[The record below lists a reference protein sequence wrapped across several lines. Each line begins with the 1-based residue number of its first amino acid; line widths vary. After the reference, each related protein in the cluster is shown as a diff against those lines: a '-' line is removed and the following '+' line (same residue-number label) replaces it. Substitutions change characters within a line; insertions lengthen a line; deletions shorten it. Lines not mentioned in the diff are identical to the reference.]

1 MIDIIKPKIVSENV
15 KDNFGS
21 FVIEPLER
29 GFGNTL
35 GNTLRRVLLSSLPG
49 AAVTWIRIDGI
60 AHEFATVPGAREDV
74 TDIVLNIKQI
84 VFKMDGEEPQIV
96 KLEAK
101 GPKDIKAG
109 DLKLPAGVE
118 IVNKDQ
124 HIASLNEKGKINIEM
139 QVETGRGYVSA
150 ERNKKVQ
157 QPVGVVPI
165 DSLFSPTLNVTYR
178 VENTR
183 VGQRTDYDKLI
194 LETKTNGSISPVEA
208 VGMAAKIVSEHMQL
222 FTESLTLEDVS
233 IFAPDQGVKDKSLSV
248 PIEQVDLTVRSYNCL
263 KRHGISTLED
273 LIECTENDLINI
285 RNFGSKSIDEV
296 KSKLEEYG
304 LSLKKEE

>member
-1 MIDIIKPKIVSENV
+1 MIDIIRPKITSENI

-21 FVIEPLER
+21 FVVEPLER
-29 GFGNTL
+29 GFGHTL

-49 AAVTWIRIDGI
+49 AAAIWIRIDGI
-60 AHEFATVPGAREDV
+60 THEFTAIQGAREDV
-74 TDIVLNIKQI
+74 TSIVLNIKQI
-84 VFKMDGEEPQIV
+84 VFKMDGEEPQMV

-101 GPKDIKAG
+101 GPKEIKAG

-118 IVNKDQ
+118 VINKEQ
-124 HIASLNEKGKINIEM
+124 HIVSLNEKGKINIEM

-150 ERNKKVQ
+150 EKNKKVQ

-165 DSLFSPTLNVTYR
+165 DSLFSPIVKVTYR

-194 LETKTNGSISPVEA
+194 IETKTNGSISPIEA
-208 VGMAAKIVSEHMQL
+208 MGMVAKIVSEHMQL
-222 FTESLTLEDVS
+222 FTESLTLDDVS
-233 IFAPDQGVKDKSLSV
+233 VFAADHGIKDKSLSV

-263 KRHGISTLED
+263 KRHKINTLED
-273 LIECTENDLINI
+273 LIKCTENDLINI
-285 RNFGSKSIDEV
+285 RNFGSKSIEEV
-296 KSKLEEYG
+296 KSKLEECG